1 MRTTSAK
8 LLKCLEKSVNWHR
21 GSATSRSHTPD
32 APVSERKTMT
42 LSRRPSPLPTPSMLL
57 LGLSLVSLSPGCEGE
72 PSESPSPD
80 PSPAVS
86 STPSAP
92 TASPQPTPTETP
104 RETEAPTATPALT
117 PTATPSGP
125 PYLGQTEA
133 RAPYGEGV
141 VIVEPVRL
149 PSVHPPANP
158 SPGTGDT
165 GPAQSPEAYDFAT
178 FNRYR
183 YADSTRPVEV
193 ILLGMPGFQ
202 GGAGDYDY
210 IGRALVALGEGRIE
224 VWAIDRRS
232 NQLEDHEGTEAAEQE
247 QQPAEALNR
256 GLDYYFRGTDE
267 GGTFAGFVQNEQI
280 PYFSEWG
287 LDLTLRDAYT
297 MLQAI
302 PESHRQKVAFLAG
315 HSLGGSIVQSF
326 AAWDFDGDPSTE
338 QDAGYQQLA
347 GLLLLDGA
355 VDPSPDRVTEQAS
368 YEETLAGL
376 RAGSS
381 KRTASFA
388 GLSADV
394 NVLLELFALS
404 QTLGPAEEAP
414 VSSLYDVEGVNV
426 AYLTTLYGEGR
437 FTYRAMLGLAVDDN
451 FQTAYVF
458 QSSAGFL
465 SGGPVESYR
474 RGNKTYYRP
483 ASEDGTV
490 LYGWLDYNEV
500 TDEVPDQ
507 ETEEATHID
516 DVAYACFKGPANF
529 TEWYFPSRLS
539 ADIGPV
545 SDLNVSTAGE
555 DWRWNVY
562 QMAAIHNGQVDIP
575 VLGYFSD
582 ESFPSTGLSNYQSSI
597 AQTLRDGSARSEGFE
612 INVAQ
617 GYEHLDVLLADLDHP
632 TRPNIVLS
640 RLPEWFSRFGL
651 YGQNEGVPVESLNA
665 LLSGTSIPAR

>member
-1 MRTTSAK
+1 MTTKRRTLPASTPA
-8 LLKCLEKSVNWHR
+8 LLW
-21 GSATSRSHTPD
+21 
-32 APVSERKTMT
+32 
-42 LSRRPSPLPTPSMLL
+42 
-57 LGLSLVSLSPGCEGE
+57 LGLSFASLSPGCGAD
-72 PSESPSPD
+72 SESSPT
-80 PSPAVS
+80 PALS
-86 STPSAP
+86 
-92 TASPQPTPTETP
+92 PTPTEWPEASSPTVTP
-104 RETEAPTATPALT
+104 PDVATETPSATSTPAATPT
-117 PTATPSGP
+117 PAEPASPTPSEP

-133 RAPYGEGV
+133 RPPYGAAGV
-141 VIVEPVRL
+141 VVEPVKV
-149 PSVHPPANP
+149 PSFKPSPNP
-158 SPGTGDT
+158 SPGPDDT
-165 GPAQSPEAYDFAT
+165 GPSESPDAYDFAT

-183 YADSTRPVEV
+183 YANSTRPVEV

-202 GGAGDYDY
+202 GGSGDYDY
-210 IGRALVALGEGRIE
+210 IGRALVAKAEGRVE
-224 VWAIDRRS
+224 VWALDRRS
-232 NQLEDHEGTEAAEQE
+232 NQLEDHAGTEAAEQE
-247 QQPAEALNR
+247 GLPGEALSR
-256 GLDYYFRGTDE
+256 GLDYYFNGSDE
-267 GGTFAGFVQNEQI
+267 GGTFDGFVENSEI

-287 LDLTLRDAYT
+287 LELTLRDAYAV
-297 MLQAI
+297 LQVI
-302 PESHRQKVAFLAG
+302 PEEQRQKVAFLAG

-326 AAWDFDGDPSTE
+326 AAWDFDQDPTTL

-355 VDPSPDRVTEQAS
+355 LEPSPERVTSQSS

-376 RAGSS
+376 RSGSS

-388 GLSADV
+388 GLTADV

-404 QTLGPAEEAP
+404 QTLGPSEEAP

-426 AYLTTLYGEGR
+426 AYLTTLYGNGR
-437 FTYRAMLGLAVDDN
+437 YTYRAMLGLAVDDN

-545 SDLNVSTAGE
+545 SDLNVSTSGE
-555 DWRWNVY
+555 DWRWNLY
-562 QMAAIHNGQVDIP
+562 RMAAIHNAKVDIP

-582 ESFPSTGLSNYQSSI
+582 ESFPSTGLSSYQSSI
-597 AQTLRDGSARSEGFE
+597 APTLRDGSARAEGFE

-651 YGQNEGVPVESLNA
+651 YGQDQGVPVESLNA
-665 LLSGTSIPAR
+665 LLDGASTSAR